1 MDSAVSGDPV
11 NSEEEIS
18 LKVRPRGPPPR
29 TPPADSGRG
38 RQPAGTGVGGV
49 SALVRKAFTVLSRE

>member
-1 MDSAVSGDPV
+1 MDSAVSGDPI

-18 LKVRPRGPPPR
+18 LNVGPLAPPNG
-29 TPPADSGRG
+29 GRG
-38 RQPAGTGVGGV
+38 RQPAGNGVGGV